1 MIFFLSKYIT
11 NSLPNEKVIKENEA
25 QEWREEKKDLELS
38 LEVNFFSG
46 FCDIFGICFLSLQFG
61 VISFLII
68 HIHFHNFFKQFLE
81 YLKNIRTLKQSQ
93 KMMKEGELEGT
104 PRN

>member
-46 FCDIFGICFLSLQFG
+46 FCDIFGIS
-61 VISFLII
+61 
-68 HIHFHNFFKQFLE
+68 
-81 YLKNIRTLKQSQ
+81 
-93 KMMKEGELEGT
+93 
-104 PRN
+104 